1 MNLQG
6 FEDSDD
12 APDTKLKINK
22 DFAKHYD
29 KSRRSEELMKCKSDD
44 EMIEILC
51 VPD

>member
-44 EMIEILC
+44 EMNEIRKC
-51 VPD
+51 A